1 MLIHPNSHAAQKLRR
16 RKAVRFSSTS
26 AVALSFPS
34 AGMTALDRALITI
47 FKSPRI
53 IT

>member
-16 RKAVRFSSTS
+16 RKAVRFSSTA

-34 AGMTALDRALITI
+34 AGMTALDRALITT
-47 FKSPRI
+47 PRAGR
-53 IT
+53 